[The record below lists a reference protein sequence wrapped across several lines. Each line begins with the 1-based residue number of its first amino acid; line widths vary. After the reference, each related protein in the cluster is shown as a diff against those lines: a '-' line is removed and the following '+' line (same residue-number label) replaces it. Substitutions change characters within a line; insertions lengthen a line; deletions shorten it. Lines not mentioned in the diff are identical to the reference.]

1 MLNLRV
7 GIGYDVHPL
16 VEGLPLV
23 MGGVKIPFAFGLAGY
38 SDADVLVHALID
50 ALLGAASLGDIG
62 KHFPAGDPRFK
73 GISSLLLLKE
83 TLILLKD
90 AGYIIGNVDGVI
102 IAEKPRFSRYIPEMR
117 RNIAEALQV
126 AETAVSVKAT
136 TTEGLGFTGRGEG
149 IAAYA
154 VALLQAK
161 Q

>member
-16 VEGLPLV
+16 VEGLPLI

-38 SDADVLVHALID
+38 SDADVLIHAIID

-62 KHFPAGDPRFK
+62 NRFPAGDPRFK
-73 GISSLLLLKE
+73 GISSLLLLKD
-83 TLILLKD
+83 TLILLKN

-102 IAEKPRFSRYIPEMR
+102 VAERPRFSQYIPEMR
-117 RNIAEALQV
+117 RNIAETLQV
-126 AETAVSVKAT
+126 AEAAVSVKAT
-136 TTEGLGFTGRGEG
+136 TTEKLGFTGRGEG
-149 IAAYA
+149 IAAHA

-161 Q
+161 L

>member
-16 VEGLPLV
+16 AEDLPLIL
-23 MGGVKIPFAFGLAGY
+23 GGVKIPFTSGLAGY
-38 SDADVLVHALID
+38 SDADVLVHAIID

-62 KHFPAGDPRFK
+62 NRFPAGDPRFK

-83 TLILLKD
+83 TLTLLGD
-90 AGYIIGNVDGVI
+90 AGYTVGNVDSVI
-102 IAEKPRFSRYIPEMR
+102 VAERPRFSMYITEMR
-117 RNIAEALQV
+117 RNIAETLHV
-126 AETAVSVKAT
+126 PETDVSVKAT
-136 TTEGLGFTGRGEG
+136 TTERLGFTGRGEG

-154 VALLQAK
+154 VAFLQAK